1 MAHDTAALS
10 ADYIA
15 AQKARLL
22 ALRDELGADNQ
33 ASAAEEAELQA
44 DSIDEPQGSGDDAQ
58 KTNLRDNNAAL
69 IEHNAARLAAVT
81 RALQKIEDG
90 SYGLSDRS
98 GAPIPKARLDAL
110 PESLW
115 TVEED
120 EDA

>member
-1 MAHDTAALS
+1 MASDTNALS

-15 AQKARLL
+15 EQKVRLV
-22 ALRDELGADNQ
+22 ALRDELGVDNR

-44 DSIDEPQGSGDDAQ
+44 DSIDEPHGSGDDAQ
-58 KTNLRDNNAAL
+58 KINLRDNNAAL

-90 SYGLSDRS
+90 TYGLSDRS
-98 GAPIPKARLDAL
+98 GTPIPKARLDVL

-120 EDA
+120 EAG

>member
-15 AQKARLL
+15 AQKARLE
-22 ALRDELGADNQ
+22 AMRDELGADNQ

-44 DSIDEPQGSGDDAQ
+44 DSIDEPHGSGDDAQ

-90 SYGLSDRS
+90 TYGLSDRS

-115 TVEED
+115 TVEEG
-120 EDA
+120 EGA

>member
-15 AQKARLL
+15 EQKARLL
-22 ALRDELGADNQ
+22 ALRDELGADNR

>member
-22 ALRDELGADNQ
+22 TLRDELGADNQ

>member
-1 MAHDTAALS
+1 MAHDTSPLPAG
-10 ADYIA
+10 YIA

-22 ALRDELGADNQ
+22 DLLEELGSDDR

-44 DSIDEPQGSGDDAQ
+44 DSLDEPQGSGDDAQ

-69 IEHNAARLAAVT
+69 IEHNAARLTAVK

-90 SYGLSDRS
+90 TYGLSDRS
-98 GAPIPKARLDAL
+98 GDPIPKARLDVL

-120 EDA
+120 ASE

>member
-15 AQKARLL
+15 EQKARLL
-22 ALRDELGADNQ
+22 ALRDELGADNV

-44 DSIDEPQGSGDDAQ
+44 DAIDAPHGSGDDAQ
-58 KTNLRDNNAAL
+58 KTNLRDSNAAL
-69 IEHNAARLAAVT
+69 IEHNAARLAAVK
-81 RALQKIEDG
+81 RALQKIDDG
-90 SYGLSDRS
+90 TYGLSDRS

-115 TVEED
+115 TVD
-120 EDA
+120 EDDGA

>member
-69 IEHNAARLAAVT
+69 IEHNTARLAAVT